1 MVGLGV
7 LVVAGG
13 DAAPLLQAVDAAFK
27 EQAAV
32 LTFAL
37 AGTVRLLRDR
47 RSGTGEGVG
56 RGGRRRRGCAPQSK
70 PAIAGA
76 PSWESFPEVNRVVV
90 QRLLGLL
97 VERMAAA
104 TPPRSRDGGAGDDD
118 GQAAV
123 GAAGGQGP
131 AVAS

>member
-1 MVGLGV
+1 MFLSSGLM
-7 LVVAGG
+7 
-13 DAAPLLQAVDAAFK
+13 PCWRWP
-27 EQAAV
+27 E
-32 LTFAL
+32 
-37 AGTVRLLRDR
+37 
-47 RSGTGEGVG
+47 RSACCGTGRVRQARGVG

-97 VERMAAA
+97 VERMATAA
-104 TPPRSRDGGAGDDD
+104 PPTSRDGGAGDDD
-118 GQAAV
+118 DQAAV
-123 GAAGGQGP
+123 EAAGGQGP